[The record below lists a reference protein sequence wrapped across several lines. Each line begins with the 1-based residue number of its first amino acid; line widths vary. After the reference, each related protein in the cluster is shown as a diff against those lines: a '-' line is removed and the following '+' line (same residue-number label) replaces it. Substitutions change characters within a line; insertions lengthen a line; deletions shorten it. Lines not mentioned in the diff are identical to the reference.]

1 MIKSLSQL
9 VHVLPMVNQEGN
21 AHPGAGLTVLQTVT
35 YFVIIP
41 VALFA
46 VIGGIAWIASSP
58 KKNRGDVINQI
69 PGDDADFITFIA

>member
-21 AHPGAGLTVLQTVT
+21 AQPGAGLTVLQTVT

-41 VALFA
+41 VGLFA
-46 VIGGIAWIASSP
+46 VIGGIAWFAATP
-58 KKNRGDVINQI
+58 RNENVDVINQI
-69 PGDDADFITFIA
+69 I

>member
-1 MIKSLSQL
+1 MITPLTQL

-46 VIGGIAWIASSP
+46 VIGGIAWFAGAP
-58 KKNRGDVINQI
+58 RKENVDVINQI
-69 PGDDADFITFIA
+69 I